1 MFQSNSI
8 RHQSCGRRE
17 PRMSAIENVSRRGF
31 MGGMMSAGALVLS
44 VRFLPETL
52 WAEGL
57 PKDTKVDHAVLNP
70 SVYLGINADGTVFI
84 IAHRSEMGTGIR
96 TSLPLVLADEL
107 DADWKRVKLEQ
118 AIGDERY
125 GDQNTDGSQSVRRFF
140 NTMRECGA
148 TARWMLI
155 QAAAQQWN
163 IPASECSTE
172 LHAVVHKATGR

>member
-1 MFQSNSI
+1 
-8 RHQSCGRRE
+8 
-17 PRMSAIENVSRRGF
+17 MSAIENVSRRGF
-31 MGGMMSAGALVLS
+31 MKGIVSAGALVLS

-57 PKDTKVDHAVLNP
+57 PRDTKVDHAVLNP
-70 SVYLGINADGTVFI
+70 SVYVGINTDGTVFI

-125 GDQNTDGSQSVRRFF
+125 GDQNTDGSHSIRSFF
-140 NTMRECGA
+140 EAMRQAGA
-148 TARWMLI
+148 TARIMLT
-155 QAAAQQWN
+155 QAAAQKWGVPPAECVADFHT
-163 IPASECSTE
+163 IPHHT
-172 LHAVVHKATGR
+172 TGRKLGDGALAAAE